1 MAKVVWW
8 PVMLALVAGALYN
21 NHRIYTNDKDILE
34 LQKHLHYRPSS
45 QGNTNR
51 YTGLPVNNIDKK
63 LIQPLDGIRGWY

>member
-8 PVMLALVAGALYN
+8 PVLLGVWAAALYN

-34 LQKHLHYRPSS
+34 LQQHLHYRPSS

-51 YTGLPVNNIDKK
+51 RTGMPVNKDDE
-63 LIQPLDGIRGWY
+63 LLLRLDGIRGWY